1 MRKRLQYTT
10 DLLFLFYFRLCFVS
24 SSLLCEI
31 CSRNYYIAKFAA
43 NLWTL
48 KSNMNE
54 INVSTT
60 PTNEGKRDELKEAK
74 KDENEN
80 ESNMRLLIN

>member
-1 MRKRLQYTT
+1 
-10 DLLFLFYFRLCFVS
+10 
-24 SSLLCEI
+24 
-31 CSRNYYIAKFAA
+31 
-43 NLWTL
+43 
-48 KSNMNE
+48 MNE

-80 ESNMRLLIN
+80 ESNMRLLINSGIFTFLVVQLKLAKTKRNL